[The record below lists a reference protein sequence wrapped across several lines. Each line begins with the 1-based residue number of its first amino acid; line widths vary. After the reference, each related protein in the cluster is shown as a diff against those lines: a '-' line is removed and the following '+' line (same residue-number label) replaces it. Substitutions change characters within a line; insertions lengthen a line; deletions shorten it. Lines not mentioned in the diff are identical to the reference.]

1 MGSSISS
8 EVVVIG
14 CGPTGLVLSILL
26 AQLGHT
32 VTVLERHSSLYPLP
46 RAAHFDHEVGR
57 ILQSCGV
64 GDDLRGIIEPADIY
78 EWRNGAGETLLRFG
92 WRGETPSGW
101 PIASMFCQPELE
113 DLLDRRARECSSLTL
128 IRGAEVSSLSQS
140 QDSVE
145 VRTTT
150 DQTFRADYVIGADG
164 ARSTTRS
171 LLGIETTDLGFF
183 YDWLVVDV
191 IPNEPRIYD
200 PINLQV
206 CDPARP
212 TSVIS
217 GGPGRRRWEFMVLP
231 HESVEEICTEEKTW
245 ELLEPW
251 DITPRNARL
260 ERFTNYRFHACY
272 AEQWR
277 SGRVLLAGDAAH
289 QMPPFAGQGMCSG
302 IRDSMNLAWKLDL
315 VLTGRATEDLLD
327 SYVTER
333 LPHVR
338 QTIEFAMALGKVIC
352 VPDAEE
358 ARQRDEA
365 MKSMVSDELTE
376 GPGQPGISAGII
388 DHSPWAGQ
396 LFVQGSIDGEL
407 FDEVHG
413 VGWRLITVD
422 TDPIDLEASDLL
434 GAIGGELIVVPE
446 DGGDIFNWFVSHD
459 CSWVLQRPDFA
470 VFGTATDSR
479 DASSMIHRLRKFIQ
493 P

>member
-1 MGSSISS
+1 MDSDVI
-8 EVVVIG
+8 VVG

-26 AQLGHT
+26 AQLGHS
-32 VTVLERHSSLYPLP
+32 VTVLERQPALYPLP
-46 RAAHFDHEVGR
+46 RAAHFDHEIGR

-64 GDDLRGIIEPADIY
+64 GAELRDIIEPADVY
-78 EWRNGAGETLLRFG
+78 EWRNGAGDTLLRFG
-92 WRGETPSGW
+92 WTGEAPSGW
-101 PIASMFCQPELE
+101 PVSSMFSQPQLE
-113 DLLDRRARECSSLTL
+113 DLLNRRADELSSLTL
-128 IRGAEVSSLSQS
+128 VRGAEVCSVSQS
-140 QDSVE
+140 HDSVE

-150 DQTFRADYVIGADG
+150 EQTYQARYVVGADG
-164 ARSTTRS
+164 ARSITRS
-171 LLGIETTDLGFF
+171 LLGIETFDLGFF

-200 PINLQV
+200 PINLQI

-231 HESVEEICTEEKTW
+231 HESVEEVSTEARTW

-251 DITPRNARL
+251 DITPDNARL

-302 IRDSMNLAWKLDL
+302 IRDSMNLSWKLDL
-315 VLTGRATEDLLD
+315 ILKGRSYDSLLD

-338 QTIEFAMALGKVIC
+338 QTIETAMALGRVIC

-358 ARQRDEA
+358 ARQRDAA
-365 MKSMVSDELTE
+365 MKSLVGDELSE
-376 GPGQPGISAGII
+376 APGQPGIGAGII
-388 DHSPWAGQ
+388 DRSPEAGQ

-407 FDEVHG
+407 FDDVHG
-413 VGWRLITVD
+413 AGWRLITID
-422 TDPIDLEASDLL
+422 TETIDHDAAKWLSEID
-434 GAIGGELIVVPE
+434 GEIVVVS
-446 DGGDIFNWFVSHD
+446 DGDETFGKWFSAHE
-459 CSWVLQRPDFA
+459 CSWVLQRPDFT
-470 VFGTATDSR
+470 VFGTATNAL
-479 DASSMIHRLRKFIQ
+479 DATSMIHRLRQFIQ